1 LNQIWQKSVKN
12 VDAIVN
18 ERRDSRKP
26 KFNRLACAVTI
37 TVAYITDHNRL
48 TWTFGIYWGLMFQ
61 I

>member
-12 VDAIVN
+12 IDAIVN

-37 TVAYITDHNRL
+37 TVAYITDHNKADLDIRNL
-48 TWTFGIYWGLMFQ
+48 LFQ